1 MEYEYEKRI
10 RSSVE
15 LELFRD
21 GRHFREYDPEVI
33 KELKSVYAKAKA
45 FDEIVNLRNNH
56 YYYSKT
62 SSGTPIKVINT
73 KPFGRE
79 VNHLINKKGYW
90 EDK

>member
-1 MEYEYEKRI
+1 MEYEFKDTIVAELTSLGMQYNSNAHYEMADE
-10 RSSVE
+10 VE
-15 LELFRD
+15 D
-21 GRHFREYDPEVI
+21 I
-33 KELKSVYAKAKA
+33 YAKAKV

-56 YYYSKT
+56 YFYSKT

-79 VNHLINKKGYW
+79 VNHLINKNGYM

>member
-1 MEYEYEKRI
+1 MAYEHERWISNLIEYK
-10 RSSVE
+10 
-15 LELFRD
+15 LFTE
-21 GRHFREYDPEVI
+21 GFDPKEETRGI
-33 KELKSVYAKAKA
+33 DELKEVYAKAKA

-62 SSGTPIKVINT
+62 ISGTPIKVINT

-79 VNHLINKKGYW
+79 VNHLINKKGYR

>member
-1 MEYEYEKRI
+1 MGYEYEETVAAELV
-10 RSSVE
+10 SLGMQYDSNAHYQMADEVE
-15 LELFRD
+15 D
-21 GRHFREYDPEVI
+21 
-33 KELKSVYAKAKA
+33 VYAKAKV

-56 YYYSKT
+56 YFYSKT

-79 VNHLINKKGYW
+79 VNHLINKKGYR